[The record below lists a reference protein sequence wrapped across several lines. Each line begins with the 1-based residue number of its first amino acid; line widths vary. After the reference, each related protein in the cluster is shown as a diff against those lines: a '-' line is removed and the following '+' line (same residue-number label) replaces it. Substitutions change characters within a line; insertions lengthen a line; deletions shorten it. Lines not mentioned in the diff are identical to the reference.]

1 MKEKI
6 EGGIKKAKNKTHRIQ
21 ILALQKSVIKIAIK
35 LCDNRTII
43 INTFV
48 NKHIYIAK
56 RRERKFEETV
66 AERTK
71 LKGQRY
77 SEIIKNEKGVN
88 MELFSKIFNSLSLS
102 QILKGLYNTM
112 IKKGIMILQVWL
124 KVDWVI

>member
-48 NKHIYIAK
+48 NKQIYIAK

-112 IKKGIMILQVWL
+112 IKKGIMILQV
-124 KVDWVI
+124 